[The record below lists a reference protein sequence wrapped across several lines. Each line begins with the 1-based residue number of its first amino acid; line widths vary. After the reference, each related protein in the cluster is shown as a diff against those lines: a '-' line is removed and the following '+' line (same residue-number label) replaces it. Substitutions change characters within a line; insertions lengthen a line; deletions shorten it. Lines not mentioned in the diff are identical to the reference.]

1 MKEWMALFRHEAC
14 RWRNM
19 ELKDTIAE
27 SLERRGLWR
36 RAAHRWLTVLDN
48 ITEDAEREAIVRRR
62 ERCLGLAA
70 NLTPDGRR
78 SETRRLY
85 KIQSRYNDGY

>member
-1 MKEWMALFRHEAC
+1 MG
-14 RWRNM
+14 
-19 ELKDTIAE
+19 LKDTVAE

-36 RAAHRWLTVLDN
+36 RAARRWLTVMDQ
-48 ITEDAEREAIVRRR
+48 ITEDAEREAIARRR
-62 ERCLGLAA
+62 ERCLDMAA

-85 KIQSRYNDGY
+85 KIQSRFSDGY

>member
-1 MKEWMALFRHEAC
+1 
-14 RWRNM
+14 M

-36 RAAHRWLTVLDN
+36 RAAQRWLTVLDD
-48 ITEDAEREAIVRRR
+48 ITDDALREAIIRRR
-62 ERCLGLAA
+62 EHCLGLAA
-70 NLTPDGRR
+70 NLSPDGRR

-85 KIQSRYNDGY
+85 KIQSRCNDGY

>member
-1 MKEWMALFRHEAC
+1 
-14 RWRNM
+14 M
-19 ELKDTIAE
+19 ELKDAIAE
-27 SLERRGLWR
+27 SLEERGLWR
-36 RAAHRWLTVLDN
+36 RAARRWLTVLDN
-48 ITEDAEREAIVRRR
+48 ITEDAERDAIVRRR

>member
-1 MKEWMALFRHEAC
+1 
-14 RWRNM
+14 M

-27 SLERRGLWR
+27 SLESRGLWR
-36 RAAHRWLTVLDN
+36 RAAYRWLTVLDD
-48 ITEDAEREAIVRRR
+48 ITDDAAREAIIRRR
-62 ERCLGLAA
+62 ERCLGHAA
-70 NLTPDGRR
+70 NLSPDGRR

>member
-1 MKEWMALFRHEAC
+1 
-14 RWRNM
+14 M

-36 RAAHRWLTVLDN
+36 RAAQHWLTVLDD
-48 ITEDAEREAIVRRR
+48 ITDDAVREAIIRRR

-70 NLTPDGRR
+70 NLSPDGRR